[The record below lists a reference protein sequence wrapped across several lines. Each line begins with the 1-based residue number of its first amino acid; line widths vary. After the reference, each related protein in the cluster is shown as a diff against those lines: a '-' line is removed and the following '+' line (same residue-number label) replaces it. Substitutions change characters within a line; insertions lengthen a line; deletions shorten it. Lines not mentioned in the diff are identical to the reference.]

1 MDHLG
6 YNPEPVAMW
15 WGPVENSSQARCPLP
30 EQVQHDPD
38 PSKAPT
44 NCCGSRKARRLLQ
57 TLGRKC
63 SATFLSQ
70 AVWIHGVHVWPLCE
84 KPDLGLRSASIA
96 ADSSRPSTLSL
107 SGTMDASWRLRQ
119 THASWAP
126 LPGVDEEDTR
136 QTKSRLTLFQCVFA
150 VKHL

>member
-1 MDHLG
+1 
-6 YNPEPVAMW
+6 MW